1 MSSAVDSVITALVAG
16 FTAALPGV
24 EVGDGPPVESPGVV
38 DLVLV
43 GHDQSPDADSAI
55 TTRQEWANLACTSRY
70 ETGEI
75 PCCVFTQ
82 SGDTDIAA
90 RRTRAM
96 QLLAACEVRLRADL
110 SLGGV
115 VMTSQLVAA
124 VAHEYQNVDGSAVV
138 VPFTVTY
145 RAQV

>member
-1 MSSAVDSVITALVAG
+1 MTSAVDSVVTALVAG
-16 FTAALPGV
+16 FAAALPGV
-24 EVGDGPPVESPGVV
+24 EVADGPPVEAPGAV
-38 DLVLV
+38 DLVFV
-43 GHDQSPDADSAI
+43 GHDQSPDADSVI
-55 TTRQEWANLACTSRY
+55 TIGQEWANLACTSRY

-75 PCCVFTQ
+75 PCCVLSQT
-82 SGDTDIAA
+82 GDTDIAA
-90 RRTRAM
+90 RRARAM

-115 VMTSQLVAA
+115 VMTSQMTSA
-124 VAHEYQNVDGSAVV
+124 VAHEYQNGDGSAVV